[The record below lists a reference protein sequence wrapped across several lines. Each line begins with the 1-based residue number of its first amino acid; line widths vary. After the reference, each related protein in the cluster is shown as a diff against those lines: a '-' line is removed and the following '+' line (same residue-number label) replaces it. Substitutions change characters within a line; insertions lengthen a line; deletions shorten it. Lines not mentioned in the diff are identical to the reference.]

1 MKRFNSKY
9 ITYTLLVVVG
19 LLAGWLLFHDR
30 QSTLTDKTEVSE
42 TGEKTI
48 WTCSMHPQIRKDAP
62 GKCPICGMDLIPL
75 NQTGSDSG
83 TSDPMA
89 LHLSQEAIQLAN
101 VMTSTVSRQKP
112 VKEIR
117 LYGKIQSDER
127 SLQSQTAHI
136 PGRIERLMVNFTGDL
151 VKRGQTLAE
160 IYSPELITAQQ
171 ELLEAAQMK
180 STQPAIYEASR
191 ERLMQWKISEQQVNA
206 IEESGKVKS
215 TFPIIATSSG
225 IVTARRVNSGDHVA
239 QGTVLYDIADLSN
252 VWAMFDAYESDLPF
266 LNQGDKI
273 SFTAQALPGT
283 VFNGKIDFIDPVID
297 PVTRVA
303 KVRLEVNNSNGKLK
317 PEMFITGILQADLT
331 QYNNN
336 LVIPRSA
343 VLWTGKRSIVYVKVS
358 PTEPVFKMREIEI
371 GPALGNSYI
380 VIEGLKEGEEI
391 VTSGAFN
398 VDAASQLEGKPS
410 MMNPEGGSAVI
421 GHDHSGSNVIN
432 TDVHNNDALQND
444 HEHHV
449 TEPRKE
455 KENSAV
461 NASKEPSK
469 VENANEHEGHN
480 MNTAKIE
487 HQMFKVS
494 GNCEMCKERIEKAAL
509 SVKGVQSAMW
519 DQESKMIHLN
529 FDASA
534 TTIDQIQ
541 KAIAAAGHD
550 TEKYKATDSTYNAL
564 PDCCKYRK

>member
-9 ITYTLLVVVG
+9 ITYILLVTIG
-19 LLAGWLLFHDR
+19 LLAGWFLFHD
-30 QSTLTDKTEVSE
+30 SHSPATDKMEVSE

-48 WTCSMHPQIRKDAP
+48 WTCSMHPHIRKDAP

-75 NQTGSDSG
+75 NQAGSDSG
-83 TSDPMA
+83 SSDPMA
-89 LHLSQEAIQLAN
+89 LHLSPEAAQLAN

-112 VKEIR
+112 VKELR

-171 ELLEAAQMK
+171 ELLEAAKMK

-191 ERLMQWKISEQQVNA
+191 ERLLQWKISEQQVNA
-206 IEESGKVKS
+206 IEESGKIRS

-225 IVTARRVNSGDHVA
+225 IVTARRVNSGDHVS

-273 SFTAQALPGT
+273 NFTVQALPGT

-303 KVRLEVNNSNGKLK
+303 KVRLEIKNSNGKLK

-336 LVIPRSA
+336 MVIPRSA

-358 PTEPVFKMREIEI
+358 QTEPVFKMREIEI

-410 MMNPEGGSAVI
+410 MMNPEGGSVVT
-421 GHDHSGSNVIN
+421 GHDHPGSVNN
-432 TDVHNNDALQND
+432 TKIHNNDALQND
-444 HEHHV
+444 DEPQGKEPGNENEHPAV
-449 TEPRKE
+449 TAP
-455 KENSAV
+455 
-461 NASKEPSK
+461 KEPSK
-469 VENANEHEGHN
+469 MKNVNEHEGHK
-480 MNTAKIE
+480 MNTSKIE

-509 SVKGVQSAMW
+509 SVKGVQSAVW

-529 FDASA
+529 FDAGV
-534 TTIDQIQ
+534 TNTDKIQ
-541 KAIAAAGHD
+541 KAIADAGHD
-550 TEKYKATDSTYNAL
+550 TGKYKASESTYNSL
-564 PDCCKYRK
+564 PDCCKYRG